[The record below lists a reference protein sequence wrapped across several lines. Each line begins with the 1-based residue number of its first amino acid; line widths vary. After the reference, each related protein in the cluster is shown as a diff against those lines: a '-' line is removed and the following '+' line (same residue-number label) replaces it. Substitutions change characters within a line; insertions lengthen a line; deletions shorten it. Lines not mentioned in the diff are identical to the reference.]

1 MKKVKILRE
10 HYQKTIYLEDNWKL
24 LKSKRARAIEL
35 LSIFVKEGLKPFIYG
50 SVARGDVHID
60 SDIDIIFTQLIPSYQ
75 VEYILNKH
83 GFDNYLREILMATP
97 NDSLKLYIFLSELES
112 ITVPLSKFET
122 NTLEFYDFGGKVN
135 LNDLKNNVRVPGVDK
150 RLILIKPN
158 KQGHEE
164 YSIIGNEHLA
174 AKELKISLN
183 TINERVK
190 VLLKREK
197 HGRTG
202 VFLKRTINIQET
214 TEVVLK
220 KLANKKSIVRK
231 KLYQK

>member
-1 MKKVKILRE
+1 MKKAKILKE
-10 HYQKTIYLEDNWKL
+10 HYQTAIYSEENWKL

-35 LSIFVKEGLKPFIYG
+35 ISIFVKEGLKPFIYG

-60 SDIDIIFTQLIPSYQ
+60 SDIDIIFTQLIPSFQ

-83 GFDNYLREILMATP
+83 GFDHYLREILMATP
-97 NDSLKLYIFLSELES
+97 NDSLKLYIYLSELES

-135 LNDLKNNVRVPGVDK
+135 LNDLKNNIRVSGVDK
-150 RLILIKPN
+150 RLLLIKPN
-158 KQGHEE
+158 EQGHEE

-174 AKELKISLN
+174 AKELKVSLN
-183 TINERVK
+183 TINERIN

-197 HGRTG
+197 YGRTG
-202 VFLKRTINIQET
+202 VFLKRTLNIQET
-214 TEVVLK
+214 TEGVLK
-220 KLANKKSIVRK
+220 ELANKKSIVRK

>member
-1 MKKVKILRE
+1 MKKVKILTE
-10 HYQKTIYLEDNWKL
+10 HYQTTIYLENNWKL
-24 LKSKRARAIEL
+24 LKSKRARAMEL
-35 LSIFVKEGLKPFIYG
+35 LSIFTKEGLKPFIYG
-50 SVARGDVHID
+50 SVARGDVHKD
-60 SDIDIIFTQLIPSYQ
+60 SDIDIIFTQLIPSFQ
-75 VEYILNKH
+75 VEYILNKN

-97 NDSLKLYIFLSELES
+97 NDSLKLYIYLSELES
-112 ITVPLSKFET
+112 ITIPLSKFET
-122 NTLEFYDFGGKVN
+122 NTLEFYDFGGKIN
-135 LNDLKNNVRVPGVDK
+135 LNDLKNNIRVPGVDK

-158 KQGHEE
+158 NQGHEE

-174 AKELKISLN
+174 AKELKISLK
-183 TINERVK
+183 TINERVN

-202 VFLKRTINIQET
+202 VFLKRIINIQET